1 MSDGD
6 DQAEGQ
12 AEVAGPGRD
21 MDQARRGRPEPYW
34 PDHRLDRPM
43 PDTPLRQ
50 SLALLFTRRFGTFW
64 FASLLANIG
73 TWAQQVAQPWLMLS
87 LGASSVL
94 LGIDSFAAGAP
105 ALLLTFVGGTLADR
119 SDRRRVIA
127 VFQSIQMLCPVL
139 IVVLLIAGKVS
150 PWIVIAMSLIV
161 GVTDALSMPSFQT
174 IISSIVDRNRLAA
187 ALGLNATQFNLSR
200 ILGPAIAGVLMVSVG
215 ATGAFAVSAAS
226 YVPFILVAL
235 WILPHSIPQA
245 AEAPVL
251 ARARAMQV
259 LRHVAGDRALRGAL
273 LAVFV
278 TSTLCSPLLTFS
290 PILVRDAFA
299 GNVAHFSGVVTAFGL
314 GGLVAAAGL
323 LAVDARRDRR
333 PIAASFSLAFAL
345 VVVLVALNPW
355 VWGLPLL
362 FTLAGLAMTA
372 GNVSVNAFIQI
383 AAPPALRGRSISLY
397 MLAMRGGL
405 SIGGL
410 LTGLSVSWLGV
421 RHALLLNGLL
431 ALGLQALNSRNWLR
445 QGAES
450 KALAQ
455 ESRV

>member
-1 MSDGD
+1 
-6 DQAEGQ
+6 
-12 AEVAGPGRD
+12 
-21 MDQARRGRPEPYW
+21 
-34 PDHRLDRPM
+34 M

-94 LGIDSFAAGAP
+94 LGVDSFAAGAP

-127 VFQSIQMLCPVL
+127 IFQSIQMLCPL
-139 IVVLLIAGKVS
+139 LLVVLLILGKVS
-150 PWIVIAMSLIV
+150 PWIVIATSLVV
-161 GVTDALSMPSFQT
+161 GITDAMSMPSFQT
-174 IISSIVDRNRLAA
+174 IVSSIVDKNQLAS
-187 ALGLNATQFNLSR
+187 ALSLNATQFNLSR
-200 ILGPAIAGVLMVSVG
+200 ILGPAIAGGLMVSVG

-235 WILPHSIPQA
+235 WIIPHRLPRLVESPPLDRGSATQA
-245 AEAPVL
+245 
-251 ARARAMQV
+251 
-259 LRHVAGDRALRGAL
+259 LRHVVGDRTLRGAL
-273 LAVFV
+273 LNVFV
-278 TSTLCSPLLTFS
+278 TSTLCTPLLTFS

-299 GNVAHFSGVVTAFGL
+299 GNVGHFSGVVTAFGL

-323 LAVDARRDRR
+323 LAVDAQRDRR
-333 PIAASFSLAFAL
+333 PIAASFSLAFAAI
-345 VVVLVALNPW
+345 VVLVALNPW
-355 VWGLPLL
+355 VRALPVL

-372 GNVSVNAFIQI
+372 ANVSVNAFIQI
-383 AAPPALRGRSISLY
+383 AAPASLRGRSISLY

-410 LTGLSVSWLGV
+410 LTGLSANWLGI
-421 RHALLLNGLL
+421 RHALLLNGVL
-431 ALGLQALNSRNWLR
+431 ALALQGANAHRWLR
-445 QGAES
+445 HRPAAEP
-450 KALAQ
+450 LPEQ
-455 ESRV
+455 SRA

>member
-1 MSDGD
+1 M
-6 DQAEGQ
+6 
-12 AEVAGPGRD
+12 
-21 MDQARRGRPEPYW
+21 
-34 PDHRLDRPM
+34 
-43 PDTPLRQ
+43 RQ

-94 LGIDSFAAGAP
+94 LGVDSFAAGAP

-127 VFQSIQMLCPVL
+127 IFQSIQMLCPLLLVALL
-139 IVVLLIAGKVS
+139 IVGKVS
-150 PWIVIAMSLIV
+150 PWIVIATSLVV
-161 GVTDALSMPSFQT
+161 GVTDAMSMPSFQT
-174 IISSIVDRNRLAA
+174 IVSSIVDKNQLAS
-187 ALGLNATQFNLSR
+187 ALSLNATQFNLSR

-235 WILPHSIPQA
+235 WILPRGLPR
-245 AEAPVL
+245 PVESPPL
-251 ARARAMQV
+251 DRGSAMQA

-273 LAVFV
+273 LTVFV
-278 TSTLCSPLLTFS
+278 TSTLCTPLLTFS

-323 LAVDARRDRR
+323 LAVDPRRDRR
-333 PIAASFSLAFAL
+333 PIAAWFSLAFAAI
-345 VVVLVALNPW
+345 VVLVALNPW
-355 VWGLPLL
+355 VWGLPVL

-383 AAPPALRGRSISLY
+383 AAPPSLRGRSISLY

-405 SIGGL
+405 SIGSL
-410 LTGLSVSWLGV
+410 LTGLSMNWLGV
-421 RHALLLNGLL
+421 RHALLLNGALALALQAANAYGWLRHRPAANLL
-431 ALGLQALNSRNWLR
+431 A
-445 QGAES
+445 E
-450 KALAQ
+450 
-455 ESRV
+455 ESRA